1 MAQNKQEENASSFI
15 TQSEEYS
22 LQNDVG
28 RHTRNTELQSKG
40 FREQLHE
47 PQPSPYVHA
56 TDRMSAID
64 TDSAAIRT
72 LGHGI
77 DTAISLHEKYDEGP
91 SIQEYLDDVNE
102 LKKAHDSGRITDE
115 VYRREMRKA
124 RNAAENAYADN
135 PKAMAKLKSFY
146 GGGTF
151 QDFALYEAG
160 RLDMAKEYTARTGI
174 ECSPDDANFESVVV
188 PQVQEW
194 RNQMTEVALDMA
206 KFKGATAKEGISSI
220 EVRDTSVAIADKG
233 VGWLSEAFNT
243 KLASGNLSDN
253 DLDNY
258 ALQIQSWL
266 EAYDG
271 ATGRFGNDPIV
282 KENRKRIAGLSN
294 RILAAKGMTNEAQRK
309 EAIQNAFLEARL
321 EGTRLSNLNK
331 AGNSSTNNLINTVKE
346 LQEKGQLSSEAG
358 QKILNGINGDP
369 NAHKELAKDAKKGVK
384 GAGYGSI
391 AIASLEPDWLTS
403 AAVNGV
409 SQNQVD
415 EYYDNSTPEQKEEL
429 LFSTKA
435 SYNSWKR
442 KMIETGREEFYL
454 NGKNVPLNKQ
464 VRFAGFNSNGV
475 KIEAVKG
482 ASPAAQRH
490 AIVLSKGLTSY
501 ARLLACGNNKKCDLK
516 AVAKDKAA
524 ISMFKKSI
532 SGLVDG

>member
-1 MAQNKQEENASSFI
+1 MAQNKQEDNASSFI
-15 TQSEEYS
+15 TQTEEYN

-64 TDSAAIRT
+64 TDSAALRT
-72 LGHGI
+72 LAHGI

-206 KFKGATAKEGISSI
+206 KFKGTTAKEGIGAI
-220 EVRDTSVAIADKG
+220 EIRDTAVSIADKG
-233 VGWLSEAFNT
+233 VNWLAEAYNL
-243 KLASGNLSDN
+243 KLTSGNLSDN

-294 RILAAKGMTNEAQRK
+294 RILAAKRLTTEAQRK
-309 EAIQNAFLEARL
+309 EEMQNAFLEARL
-321 EGTRLSNLNK
+321 EGARLSNLNK
-331 AGNSSTNNLINTVKE
+331 AGKASTNNLINTIKE
-346 LQEKGQLSSEAG
+346 LTEKGQLSSEAG

-369 NAHKELAKDAKKGVK
+369 NAHKELAKDAKRGVK

-403 AAVNGV
+403 AAINGV
-409 SQNQVD
+409 SQNQID
-415 EYYDNSTPEQKEEL
+415 EYYDNSTPEQKENL
-429 LFSTKA
+429 TFATKA
-435 SYNSWKR
+435 SYNAWKR
-442 KMIETGREEFYL
+442 TMIQTGREETMF
-454 NGKNVPLNKQ
+454 NGKSTPIKNQ
-464 VRFAGFNSNGV
+464 VKFEKFNENGV
-475 KIEAVKG
+475 KVTPLAG
-482 ASPAAQRH
+482 ASPAAERY
-490 AIVLSKGLTSY
+490 AMTASNGLTSY
-501 ARLLACGNNKKCDLK
+501 ARLLACGNNKKCDFK
-516 AVAKDKAA
+516 AIAKDKAA
-524 ISMFKKSI
+524 VSQFKKAI
-532 SGLVDG
+532 SGIVDG